1 MGETEGGT
9 PMRET
14 RCPQCRSVARLVR
27 NPYFGAG
34 LAVHSDL
41 LVCQA
46 CGFSSFADNPDDDEA
61 PQAAAATPPGLLR
74 RILRFLFGG

>member
-1 MGETEGGT
+1 
-9 PMRET
+9 MRET

-46 CGFSSFADNPDDDEA
+46 CGFSGFADNADDAEA
-61 PQAAAATPPGLLR
+61 PQPAAAIPPSMMR
-74 RILRFLFGG
+74 RILRFLSGG